1 MRVAQLVANEALSI
15 MHPSEYCL
23 EDGKLYAGARFRLG
37 EVNVFGLDKEL
48 AALDR
53 ASVVAVVGTTKIGL
67 DSKLSEQGPC
77 PDGYEPIHVQ
87 MRSDWV
93 APEGGPLTTRAK
105 LAGLSYVE
113 GSEASVVEMAEFLP
127 SDGEQVTLR
136 LRNPF
141 SLSLAGLTFL
151 AHYEGGGGKPMPT
164 MVEKVLA
171 LEPGA
176 SVEIQLPRTLGDETA
191 RSKAGS
197 GLHSLRLQGR
207 LGLADLDI
215 EIFVPHVPQAE
226 NYQ

>member
-1 MRVAQLVANEALSI
+1 MRVAQLVGNEVKSV

-23 EDGKLYAGARFRLG
+23 EDGKLYDGARFRIG
-37 EVNVFGLDKEL
+37 TVNVFGIDEAL
-48 AALDR
+48 AAMDR
-53 ASVVAVVGTTKIGL
+53 ASVVAVSGETKVGL
-67 DSKLSEQGPC
+67 DAMLKLKGPC
-77 PDGYEPIHVQ
+77 PLGYEPLHVQ

-105 LAGLSYVE
+105 LAGLSYVV
-113 GSEASVVEMAEFLP
+113 GSKASALQMAEFLP
-127 SDGEQVTLR
+127 SDEAHIKVR
-136 LRNPF
+136 MHNPF
-141 SLSLAGLTFL
+141 SLPLAGLKFF

-176 SVEIQLPRTLGDETA
+176 SVEILLPRQLGEEEP

-197 GLHSLRLQGR
+197 GLHSLQLQGR

-215 EIFVPHVPQAE
+215 EIFVPHTQ
-226 NYQ
+226 